1 MKHTFVHR
9 TKYRTDAD
17 DTVSIAVSPR
27 AVRGALVDA
36 SPTVAPAQ
44 RWRQLQQ
51 RIETYHMQQAIVQ
64 QCASDVAAYY
74 LCVFMRPRYSVLAP
88 IM

>member
-1 MKHTFVHR
+1 MKHTFVRR
-9 TKYRTDAD
+9 TVYRTDAD
-17 DTVSIAVSPR
+17 DVVSIAASPR
-27 AVRGALVDA
+27 AVRHALADA
-36 SPTVAPAQ
+36 SPGVAPAQ

-51 RIETYHMQQAIVQ
+51 RIETYHVHQAIAQ

-74 LCVFMRPRYSVLAP
+74 LCVFMRPRYSILAP

>member
-9 TKYRTDAD
+9 TRYRTDAD
-17 DTVSIAVSPR
+17 DGLAIAASPSTVR
-27 AVRGALVDA
+27 RALVDA

-51 RIETYHMQQAIVQ
+51 RIETYHMQQALAQ
-64 QCASDVAAYY
+64 RCASDVAVYY